1 MSGTSQAGASGG
13 YASVGSGRLKQRAI
27 RWGVGLLAAV
37 MLVVLGY
44 APLLRGIG
52 AVLVVEDLLEPAAAI
67 VVMGGHLPFRALE
80 AADLYRAGWAPRV
93 VVVRGAQR
101 EEAAALRALG
111 VAVAEEW
118 ELNRKVLVRV
128 GVPSSAILVPPGE
141 AIDTLEELRISAKAL
156 KPDGAPVILVTSK
169 VHGRRARLTWRYVA
183 GARWRGIIRPARMDP
198 FDPAGWWRQKRFALA
213 VVREYLGLLNY
224 WAGFP
229 VAARAADA
237 HRQAAGTLGR

>member
-1 MSGTSQAGASGG
+1 MSEAGQGSSDA
-13 YASVGSGRLKQRAI
+13 ARLSVRSRRLRRQVV

-37 MLVVLGY
+37 ALVALGY

-52 AVLVVEDLLEPAAAI
+52 AVLVVQDPLERASAI
-67 VVMGGHLPFRALE
+67 VVLGGHLPFRAIE
-80 AADLYRAGWAPRV
+80 AADIYRAGWAPRV
-93 VVVRGAQR
+93 VLVRGAR
-101 EEAAALRALG
+101 GEEGEALESLGIALPG
-111 VAVAEEW
+111 EW
-118 ELNRKVLVRV
+118 ELNQKILVRL
-128 GVPSSAILVPPGE
+128 GVPSSAILIPPGE
-141 AIDTLEELRISAKAL
+141 AVDTIEELQIAANAIR
-156 KPDGAPVILVTSK
+156 PDGAPVIFVTSK
-169 VHGRRARLTWRYVA
+169 VHARRVHLTWHYVA

-237 HRQAAGTLGR
+237 HRQAAGKLGG